1 MSDQMFDYSCP
12 GPLTRLDPAQVQ
24 LGEGLG
30 LDAVSICAAAQALV
44 VEPNDATAAGV
55 PEHRLAERNIRSARA
70 LIEVLTGLDPR
81 PLHEPRPAPL
91 RVVGTCRH
99 FALLG
104 CALLRLRGIP
114 ARARCGFANYFIEG
128 KSVDHWVVEYLRD
141 SDTRWVRIDAEVLGT
156 TLVPDA
162 TDLAVDEFLT
172 GGEAW
177 QRHRA
182 GLIDPGTFGVAGV
195 DHAWGIGEIRGNA
208 IRDLASLC
216 KVEMLPWDEWGRMD
230 DSYHWRT
237 GPDYDELMDR
247 VAAACAS
254 NDPTTIMATYTSED
268 LMVPDHMVS

>member
-1 MSDQMFDYSCP
+1 MSDEAFDYRRP
-12 GPLTRLDPAQVQ
+12 GPLTRLDPAQTR

-30 LDAVSICAAAQALV
+30 RDAVTICAAAQSLV
-44 VEPNDATAAGV
+44 VEPADATAAGV

-70 LIEVLTGLDPR
+70 LIDVLTALDPR
-81 PLHEPRPAPL
+81 PLHEPREAPS

-99 FALLG
+99 FAVLS

-114 ARARCGFANYFIEG
+114 ARARCGFATYFIAG
-128 KSVDHWVVEYLRD
+128 KSVDHWVTEYWRE
-141 SDTRWVRIDAEVLGT
+141 SDARWARVDTEVLGT
-156 TLVPDA
+156 AVVPDP
-162 TDLAVDEFLT
+162 TDLAEDEFLT

-182 GLIDPGTFGVAGV
+182 GLVDPDTFGVAGV
-195 DHAWGIGEIRGNA
+195 DYAWGIGEIRGNA

-230 DSYHWRT
+230 DSYHGRT
-237 GPDYDELMDR
+237 GADYDELIDT

-254 NDPTTIMATYTSED
+254 GDPSTLAATYASED
-268 LMVPDHMVS
+268 LAVPDQLQF